1 MRRARPAVFREKCP
15 ASRAESVRLGAMNSL
30 IAAAETM
37 ELTLEQ
43 MKAVEDMRRTLRDI
57 RDVNKLDQH

>member
-1 MRRARPAVFREKCP
+1 
-15 ASRAESVRLGAMNSL
+15 MNSL